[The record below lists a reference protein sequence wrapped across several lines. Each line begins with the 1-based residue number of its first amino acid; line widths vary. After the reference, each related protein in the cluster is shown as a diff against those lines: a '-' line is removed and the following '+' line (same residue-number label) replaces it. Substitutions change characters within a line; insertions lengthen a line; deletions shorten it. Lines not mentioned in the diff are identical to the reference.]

1 MEEDHQFT
9 ITDRDNQIR
18 AIQYENAVSQAQRDV
33 QVQLQ
38 RLSYKDVKVPSP
50 ILEHVMY
57 ITREM
62 PVKNNIII
70 IVRKHTTSA
79 NDKYHDLPYY
89 VSRIQRRKMYV
100 KLRWINRHFPDHE
113 VIVGINSPNSN
124 QAFNRFE
131 KKVM

>member
-1 MEEDHQFT
+1 MFPHNWHQITNKMEEDHQFT

-62 PVKNNIII
+62 PVK
-70 IVRKHTTSA
+70 TTS
-79 NDKYHDLPYY
+79 
-89 VSRIQRRKMYV
+89 S
-100 KLRWINRHFPDHE
+100 
-113 VIVGINSPNSN
+113 
-124 QAFNRFE
+124 
-131 KKVM
+131 